1 MEKVSMGLERASAL
15 GRAALLVLSS
25 TMAASSP
32 LPAEQMPDRQVGIG
46 PRTPTRAL
54 SSVDLLSHP
63 SLSAGGSEAT
73 RPPVLSHWAWR
84 AAEAFSLPAPA
95 LLLGCPQ
102 VPIPPRLSQ
111 ILPVSAPSLINV
123 SATSATRA
131 VFFLGPS
138 ASYIPLFQ
146 ADSDGKKQPIQHIK
160 EMKQK

>member
-1 MEKVSMGLERASAL
+1 MGGAT
-15 GRAALLVLSS
+15 LLAPSS
-25 TMAASSP
+25 SMAASRP

-46 PRTPTRAL
+46 PRTPTLAL
-54 SSVDLLSHP
+54 SSMDLLSHP
-63 SLSAGGSEAT
+63 SISAGVSEAA
-73 RPPVLSHWAWR
+73 RPPILSHWAWR
-84 AAEAFSLPAPA
+84 ASEAFSLPAPA

-102 VPIPPRLSQ
+102 VLIPPRLSQ

-123 SATSATRA
+123 SAASATRA

-146 ADSDGKKQPIQHIK
+146 ADSDGKKQPMQHIK